1 MQRCGLVV
9 LMAWCLLGLAMPA
22 AAETRTSS
30 YPGTRPGLFMKVFG
44 PAQPPY
50 GFVRFCDAE
59 PAHCHAAMLAQER
72 FFASPERL
80 SELDAVNRSVNA
92 SITPL
97 TDEEIF
103 GVAEFW
109 TIPTTVG
116 DCEDYVL
123 LKRKILI
130 DKGWPASAL
139 LITVVRDEAGD
150 GHAVLTART
159 AQGDFVLDN
168 KVAEVKLWHA
178 TPYDFV
184 MRQSYVNPRV
194 WVSLE
199 ERLID
204 SPLVMAGAPPKS
216 D

>member
-1 MQRCGLVV
+1 MKRCGVVV
-9 LMAWCLLGLAMPA
+9 LFACCLAAMVLPV

-30 YPGTRPGLFMKVFG
+30 YPGNRPGLFMKVFG
-44 PAQPPY
+44 PAQPPH
-50 GFVRFCDAE
+50 GFVRFCDSE
-59 PAHCHAAMLAQER
+59 PAHCQAAALAQER
-72 FFASPERL
+72 FFASPVRL
-80 SELDAVNRSVNA
+80 SELDTVNRSVNA
-92 SITPL
+92 AITPL
-97 TDEEIF
+97 TDEELY

-109 TIPTTVG
+109 TIPTVAG
-116 DCEDYVL
+116 DCEDYAL
-123 LKRKILI
+123 LKRKLLME
-130 DKGWPASAL
+130 KGWPASAL
-139 LITVVRDEAGD
+139 LVTVVRDEAGD

-168 KVAEVKLWHA
+168 KLPEVKLWHA

-199 ERLID
+199 ERLVD
-204 SPLVMAGAPPKS
+204 SPLVMAGAPPKH